1 MTRLQLPPVP
11 VFITMTVIGEM
22 AFMTFA
28 TVSSVYRITEAEL
41 DPLQLILVGTVLELA
56 VLLAEVPT
64 GMIAD
69 VYSRRLSIIVG
80 FALVGA
86 GFILEGSVPIF
97 ASILLA
103 QVVWGIGFTFTSG
116 AIQAWLADEL
126 RDDSATARAFVKAA
140 KFESIGALV
149 GIGLSVAL
157 ATIYVGLSLIVGGV
171 MFVLLAVFLSV
182 TMNERGF
189 TRTPARG
196 RDNWKSMASVL
207 RTGLRAVSLNR
218 LLMALVAIQI
228 FFGMSSEP
236 FDRLWAKH
244 ALDMFD
250 FPRVADLDPVL
261 WFGIVQAAASIGG
274 VIVIVA
280 VEKFLPVERS
290 WAPRVTLSAANAVM
304 IAATA
309 IFALSGN
316 FGIAMAMVVIVYI
329 LHRVAGPF
337 TAAWIN
343 RNCESEYRAT
353 VFSLHE
359 QANSFG
365 QVVFGPGMGLLATTR
380 GLRTALIGV
389 STLLVP
395 PQLLYL
401 VREPSTVTE
410 RQPEV

>member
-69 VYSRRLSIIVG
+69 VCSRRLSIIVG

-236 FDRLWAKH
+236 FDRWWAKH

-261 WFGIVQAAASIGG
+261 W
-274 VIVIVA
+274 
-280 VEKFLPVERS
+280 
-290 WAPRVTLSAANAVM
+290 SA
-304 IAATA
+304 
-309 IFALSGN
+309 
-316 FGIAMAMVVIVYI
+316 
-329 LHRVAGPF
+329 
-337 TAAWIN
+337 
-343 RNCESEYRAT
+343 
-353 VFSLHE
+353 
-359 QANSFG
+359 
-365 QVVFGPGMGLLATTR
+365 
-380 GLRTALIGV
+380 
-389 STLLVP
+389 
-395 PQLLYL
+395 
-401 VREPSTVTE
+401 
-410 RQPEV
+410 